1 MSLMCVQNQKQ
12 SNRDFTLSDMS
23 FCTKHTGTAGTGSVD
38 EVPVK

>member
-1 MSLMCVQNQKQ
+1 MRVQSQKQ
-12 SNRDFTLSDMS
+12 SNRDFTLSDMN